1 MLEQQYPALWQFLG
15 AYLHQDWPDEYESPS
30 AALRDFVSGEP
41 RYAGDLPSEIDQVLH
56 SEADDAA
63 LEETLVN
70 LGSFFVPSRTGQSP
84 RDWLRR
90 MEGEAQVLL
99 QEQERG
105 T

>member
-1 MLEQQYPALWQFLG
+1 MLEEQYPALWQFLG

-41 RYAGDLPSEIDQVLH
+41 RYAEDLPAEIEQVL
-56 SEADDAA
+56 SSTADDAA
-63 LEETLVN
+63 LDETLGN
-70 LGSFFVPSRTGQSP
+70 LGSFFVPSRAGQSP

-90 MEGEAQVLL
+90 MQGEAQLL
-99 QEQERG
+99 LRERERG